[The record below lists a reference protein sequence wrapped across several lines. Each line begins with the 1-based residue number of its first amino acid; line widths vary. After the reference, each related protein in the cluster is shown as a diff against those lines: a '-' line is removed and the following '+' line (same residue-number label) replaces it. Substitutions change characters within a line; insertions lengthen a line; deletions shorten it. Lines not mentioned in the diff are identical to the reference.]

1 MRGPRAYDLL
11 VVGGTGFLG
20 RHVCDYAVNAGLR
33 VAAISRAGPP
43 FLNPMTAS
51 QDEHWR
57 SNTEWIIHDATS
69 AVAWS
74 RLDVSARR
82 VLWVATTPFSPT
94 DASRLGEAIP
104 LAMDA
109 ASRSGATKFTYVAC
123 DAPLVPPHVRTQHEI
138 SRSFFPEAGSRMPAL
153 TLMLP
158 YVHGVARIWTI
169 PAALMLRARGFPVI
183 GADTAAA
190 AVVRA
195 ALDPAKRGIIEAA
208 DIGDLVDDDWVVD
221 WRKSARAAERRE
233 QSGL

>member
-20 RHVCDYAVNAGLR
+20 RHVCDYAINAGLR

-82 VLWVATTPFSPT
+82 VLWVATTPYSGA

-109 ASRSGATKFTYVAC
+109 ASRAGATKFAYVAC
-123 DAPLVPPHVRTQHEI
+123 DAPLTLPHVRTQHEI
-138 SRSFFPEAGSRMPAL
+138 ARSFLPEAGSRMPVL

-158 YVHGVARIWTI
+158 YVHGVGRLWTI
-169 PAALMLRARGFPVI
+169 PTALFLQARGFPVI
-183 GADTAAA
+183 GADVAAA
-190 AVVRA
+190 ALVRA
-195 ALDPAKRGIIEAA
+195 TLDPAKRGVIDPVDMA
-208 DIGDLVDDDWVVD
+208 DLVDHEWVVD